1 MMIAGFSA
9 EIPHNTSTG
18 CDYDEDTDDASDDDD
33 DDSDDYDDDADIF
46 TRMLMVLSIIPS

>member
-1 MMIAGFSA
+1 MIAGFSA

-18 CDYDEDTDDASDDDD
+18 CDYDEDNDDASDDDD
-33 DDSDDYDDDADIF
+33 DDIF

>member
-33 DDSDDYDDDADIF
+33 DDDDDIF

>member
-1 MMIAGFSA
+1 MIAGFSA

-18 CDYDEDTDDASDDDD
+18 CDYDEDNDDASDDD
-33 DDSDDYDDDADIF
+33 DDDADIF

>member
-18 CDYDEDTDDASDDDD
+18 CDYDEDNDDASDDDD
-33 DDSDDYDDDADIF
+33 DDDIF

>member
-33 DDSDDYDDDADIF
+33 YDVF

>member
-1 MMIAGFSA
+1 MIAGFSA

-18 CDYDEDTDDASDDDD
+18 CDYDEDNDDA
-33 DDSDDYDDDADIF
+33 SDDYDDDDIF

>member
-1 MMIAGFSA
+1 MIAGFSA

-18 CDYDEDTDDASDDDD
+18 CDYDEDNDDASDDDD
-33 DDSDDYDDDADIF
+33 DIF

>member
-1 MMIAGFSA
+1 MIAGFSA

-18 CDYDEDTDDASDDDD
+18 CDYDEDNDDASDDDD
-33 DDSDDYDDDADIF
+33 DDDIF

>member
-1 MMIAGFSA
+1 MIAGFSA

-18 CDYDEDTDDASDDDD
+18 CDYDEDNDDASDD
-33 DDSDDYDDDADIF
+33 SDDDIF

>member
-1 MMIAGFSA
+1 MIAGFSA

-18 CDYDEDTDDASDDDD
+18 CDYDEDNDDASDDDD
-33 DDSDDYDDDADIF
+33 DDDDDDIF